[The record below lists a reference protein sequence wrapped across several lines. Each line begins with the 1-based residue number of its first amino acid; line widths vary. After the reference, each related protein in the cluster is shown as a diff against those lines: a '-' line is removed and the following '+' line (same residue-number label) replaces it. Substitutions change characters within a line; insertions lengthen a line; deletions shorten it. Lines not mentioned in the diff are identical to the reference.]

1 VLSESPLPSFG
12 GEGGHIDVTN
22 IPELK
27 RADSADYGQLDNR
40 QTIILQASR
49 IAEKNEDGQVF
60 C

>member
-1 VLSESPLPSFG
+1 VLSESPLLSFG
-12 GEGGHIDVTN
+12 AEGGHIDVTN

-49 IAEKNEDGQVF
+49 IAEKN
-60 C
+60 